1 MRRFHALPDAIKT
14 FYDDRRQTFA
24 GFMAGCSMV
33 SLFDGFWGNA
43 MHRAVLAA
51 LVAGSALVPL
61 PVLADAR
68 EDVVNGMTRCA
79 GLTDDRQWLDCY
91 YGAAQP
97 MRAWLGLSPAP
108 QSQLKLLQQT
118 SQPSAPAMAVPL
130 PATVTRAAVHTG
142 PPPPPKRSGI
152 FDVFGGSDVVNN
164 APIQSYQV
172 TAKGFTV
179 TLPDG
184 QLWKQTEE
192 DASKFPVDWHEP
204 ASSMRVTITQGALHS
219 FNLVMGDET
228 RHHKVTRVR

>member
-1 MRRFHALPDAIKT
+1 LPDAIKT
-14 FYDDRRQTFA
+14 FYDDPADICRVYGRLFN
-24 GFMAGCSMV
+24 GFLGDV
-33 SLFDGFWGNA
+33 
-43 MHRAVLAA
+43 MHKAVLAA
-51 LVAGSALVPL
+51 LIAGAGLAPV

-97 MRAWLGLSPAP
+97 MRAWLGLPPAP

-118 SQPSAPAMAVPL
+118 SQPTAPATAVPL
-130 PATVTRAAVHTG
+130 PATVTRAAVRTG

-172 TAKGFTV
+172 TAKGFTI

-184 QLWKQTEE
+184 QVWRQTDE
-192 DASKFPVDWHEP
+192 DAAKFPVDWNEP
-204 ASSMRVTITQGALHS
+204 ASSMRVSITQGALHS
-219 FNLVMGDET
+219 FNLVMGDES

>member
-1 MRRFHALPDAIKT
+1 
-14 FYDDRRQTFA
+14 
-24 GFMAGCSMV
+24 
-33 SLFDGFWGNA
+33 
-43 MHRAVLAA
+43 MHRVILAA
-51 LVAGSALVPL
+51 LVAGSALAPL

-118 SQPSAPAMAVPL
+118 SQPTAPAAALAL
-130 PATVTRAAVHTG
+130 PATVTRAAVRTG
-142 PPPPPKRSGI
+142 PPPPPKKSGL

-184 QLWKQTEE
+184 QVWKQTDE
-192 DASKFPVDWHEP
+192 DASKFPVDWREP

-219 FNLVMGDET
+219 FNLMMGDET
-228 RHHKVTRVR
+228 RHHKVTRIR

>member
-1 MRRFHALPDAIKT
+1 MYK
-14 FYDDRRQTFA
+14 
-24 GFMAGCSMV
+24 
-33 SLFDGFWGNA
+33 
-43 MHRAVLAA
+43 AVWAA
-51 LVAGSALVPL
+51 LIAGVALQPM

-79 GLTDDRQWLDCY
+79 ALTDDRQWLDCY

-118 SQPSAPAMAVPL
+118 SQPSVPANVVPL
-130 PATVTRAAVHTG
+130 PATVTRAAVRTG
-142 PPPPPKRSGI
+142 PPPPPKHSAI
-152 FDVFGGSDVVNN
+152 LDMFGGSDVVNN

-172 TAKGFTV
+172 TGKGFTV

-184 QLWKQTEE
+184 QVWKQTDE
-192 DASKFPVDWHEP
+192 DATKFPVNWSEP
-204 ASSMRVTITQGALHS
+204 ASSMRVTITQGAMHT

-228 RHHKVTRVR
+228 QHHKVTRVR